1 MVQVLP
7 FLQWNGSTFADL
19 NRKVRHGISSLW
31 LKGYE
36 FQEVK
41 LNCQNQLASLL
52 LSVCST

>member
-31 LKGYE
+31 LKGSK

-41 LNCQNQLASLL
+41 LSC
-52 LSVCST
+52 